1 MSHHSQHT
9 KWLPFQARPEYS
21 VATLRLASHA
31 RPLVLSLSLHDTPA
45 KCHPPTGRS
54 RAAFPDPPST
64 DHVPS
69 PAGLPLRC
77 RDSVILTLPGQLLES
92 SPFAVD
98 QTLARRVLFAFCLEH
113 HKQSRG
119 RIRSTVGRPRPVR
132 VQSRAEF
139 ATKPDRLFSLDF
151 HTWQTHAHLAPVLTQ
166 WIPCF
171 ISYRQI
177 LHWTDRPTELLHRGC
192 DAASLSATKH
202 FHQQSLSATGIFPP
216 DFRILAVP
224 ALVQHESYPL

>member
-1 MSHHSQHT
+1 MASFPSSPGILRSNAPPCISCPPSRSLVVAARHSGQ
-9 KWLPFQARPEYS
+9 
-21 VATLRLASHA
+21 V
-31 RPLVLSLSLHDTPA
+31 
-45 KCHPPTGRS
+45 PPTGRS

-171 ISYRQI
+171 ISYRQDSA
-177 LHWTDRPTELLHRGC
+177 LDRPTDR
-192 DAASLSATKH
+192 AA
-202 FHQQSLSATGIFPP
+202 PP
-216 DFRILAVP
+216 RM
-224 ALVQHESYPL
+224 